1 VLTKR
6 IIVSSNFLMKKTQQ
20 QEQLNL
26 SIVSHR
32 LLQLQENIH
41 AVRKLKKTLKVKLTN
56 ESKKRKKN
64 FKKMSN

>member
-41 AVRKLKKTLKVKLTN
+41 AVRKLKKNLKVKLTN